1 MKRLAQLA
9 GAFGVTGVVLLGTGH
24 HAAAADPTTSECLK
38 ANNGAVEM
46 RNDNK
51 LQAARAQL
59 LVCATKSCPAD
70 VRKECLRRIDE
81 INAQIPTI
89 IFEAKDR
96 SGKDLSAVVVTIDG
110 QLFTDKL
117 DGTALPVD
125 PGPYS
130 FTFEAEGQPTLKEQ
144 FVIREAQKERRESI
158 TLGELAPAPPPPR
171 EPREKR
177 VDEPAPP
184 PPPPHDTGLG
194 TQRVLAIVAGGLGLA
209 GVGVGSV
216 FGLQAMSKRSD
227 AQRACLDVC
236 MDQSGADKWSD
247 ALKTARISD
256 IAFVVGG
263 AGLIGGVLLW
273 VTAPSQSGEVPGA
286 QVGLGLHGVHVIG
299 VW

>member
-1 MKRLAQLA
+1 MKRVAQFACAL
-9 GAFGVTGVVLLGTGH
+9 GVTAVVLLGAAH
-24 HAAAADPTTSECLK
+24 HAAAASPTTGDCLK
-38 ANNGAVEM
+38 ANSSAVEL

-59 LVCATKSCPAD
+59 LVCAAKSCPAD

-89 IFEAKDR
+89 IFEAKDG
-96 SGKDLSAVVVTIDG
+96 SGKDLGAVTVTMDG
-110 QLFTDKL
+110 QPFADKL

-125 PGPYS
+125 PGEHS
-130 FTFEAEGQPTLKEQ
+130 FTFEAEGQPALKQQ

-158 TLGELAPAPPPPR
+158 TLGEVPSSP
-171 EPREKR
+171 PREKR
-177 VDEPAPP
+177 VEAPP
-184 PPPPHDTGLG
+184 PPPPPPPDTGLG

-216 FGLQAMSKRSD
+216 FGLQATSKRND
-227 AQRACLDVC
+227 AQNVC
-236 MDQSGADKWSD
+236 PNLCPNQGDSDKWSD

-263 AGLIGGVLLW
+263 AGLLGGVLLW
-273 VTAPSQSGEVPGA
+273 VTAPSRSGEAPSA
-286 QVGLGLHGVHVIG
+286 QVGLGLDGVRVIG

>member
-1 MKRLAQLA
+1 VERLAQFTC
-9 GAFGVTGVVLLGTGH
+9 AFGVTALVALGAAH
-24 HAAAADPTTSECLK
+24 PAAADPTTGECLK

-96 SGKDLSAVVVTIDG
+96 SGKDLSAVVVTMDG

-125 PGPYS
+125 PGQHS
-130 FTFEAEGQPTLKEQ
+130 FTFEAEGHPTLKEQ

-158 TLGELAPAPPPPR
+158 TLGELPPPPPR
-171 EPREKR
+171 EKR
-177 VDEPAPP
+177 VEVQPLPP
-184 PPPPHDTGLG
+184 PPPRDTGLG

-216 FGLQAMSKRSD
+216 FGLQAMSKRDD
-227 AQRACLDVC
+227 AQFSCRNVC
-236 MDQSGADKWSD
+236 VDQSGADKWSD

-263 AGLIGGVLLW
+263 ASLIGGVLLW
-273 VTAPSQSGEVPGA
+273 VTAPSQPGQAPGA
-286 QVGLGLHGVHVIG
+286 QVGLGPHGVHVIG